1 MRRFLTTACLV
12 NLMFIAELSAQTVK
26 PHAEHHPTETQK
38 QQPSAAAG
46 AKHDCPMMKDE
57 GGHMMG
63 PDGAAAPTGQAHR
76 MPDGMEHC
84 SAMHSSAAAREQP
97 HSTHPSGRQSPHKK
111 AGEGQ

>member
-12 NLMFIAELSAQTVK
+12 NLMFIAGLSAQTVK
-26 PHAEHHPTETQK
+26 PHAEHHPAETQK
-38 QQPSAAAG
+38 QQPSAVAG

-63 PDGAAAPTGQAHR
+63 PEGAAAPTGQAHR

-84 SAMHSSAAAREQP
+84 STMHSPAASQEQP
-97 HSTHPSGRQSPHKK
+97 HPMQRSGPQ
-111 AGEGQ
+111 